1 MKRIPLY
8 VAILFVGYMAVYAQ
22 QVKPLNIVTTLPDYA
37 WITKQIGKK
46 NVRVQSIVLGNQD
59 AHFIRPKPSFVS
71 MVRSADMLVATGLD
85 LELWLP
91 TVVDK
96 SGNQRVRSGEK
107 GYVATAQGMHMLE
120 KPAVMSRAEGG
131 VHIYGNPHVTCSP
144 VNMRIAARNIAEG
157 LIKNDPEHK
166 KLYRENLDA
175 FLNDLYTR
183 LFGSKLVDAVGGEA
197 LCAMVENGTLY
208 SFLNEQELDGKPL
221 LSYLG
226 GWLKDMEPLR
236 GKPIVTYHKNWV
248 YFLTLFG
255 LKEAGT
261 IEPKPGIPPSPH
273 HVQSLIT
280 MMKERK
286 VGIVLAAN
294 YFDHQKVNAVAAKV
308 HATPVEVPLYVKG
321 EQGVESYFA
330 LVDLWVERLT
340 DAQKSSKE

>member
-1 MKRIPLY
+1 
-8 VAILFVGYMAVYAQ
+8 MAVYAQ

-46 NVRVQSIVLGNQD
+46 NVHVQSIVLGNQD

-96 SGNQRVRSGEK
+96 SGNQRIRSGEK
-107 GYVATAQGMHMLE
+107 GYVAAAQGMHLLE

-144 VNMRIAARNIAEG
+144 VNMRIAARNVAEG
-157 LIKNDPEHK
+157 LIKNDPDHK
-166 KLYRENLDA
+166 TIYRENLDI
-175 FLNDLYTR
+175 FLNDLYSR
-183 LFGSKLVDAVGGEA
+183 LFGSKLVDAIGGEA

-208 SFLNEQELDGKPL
+208 NFLNEQKLNGKPL
-221 LSYLG
+221 LSYLE
-226 GWLKDMEPLR
+226 GWLKKMEPLR

-248 YFLTLFG
+248 YFLKLFG
-255 LKEAGT
+255 LEEAGA

-294 YFDHQKVNAVAAKV
+294 YFDRQKVNTVAAKV
-308 HATPVEVPLYVKG
+308 HATPVVVPLYVEGEKG
-321 EQGVESYFA
+321 IESYFA
-330 LVDLWVERLT
+330 LVDLWVMRLT
-340 DAQKSSKE
+340 DAQKNAKE